1 MGARVTSASSQY
13 CVLPLEGGSKE
24 GRTKRKSG
32 GGRRK
37 KREREN
43 SPLFFTPPH
52 PAKRRG
58 SGRGL
63 RGGREQL
70 RRAECGEKEGAGRF
84 PGGRWRRDPSRAVC
98 VREAARSGFRLVL
111 LPPPFPTSPP
121 LPLLREASRRSSCCR
136 HPDPAMADQLTEEQ
150 IAEFKEAF
158 SLFDKDGDG
167 TITTK
172 ELGTVMRSLGQNPT
186 EAELQDMINEVDA
199 DGNGTIDFPEFLTM
213 MARKMKDTDSEEEI
227 REAFRVFDKDGNG
240 YISAAELRHVMTNLG
255 EKLTDE
261 EVDEMIREADIDGDG
276 QVNYEEFVQ
285 MMTAK

>member
-1 MGARVTSASSQY
+1 METIPDPQLCNRSELLTLSF
-13 CVLPLEGGSKE
+13 SK
-24 GRTKRKSG
+24 
-32 GGRRK
+32 
-37 KREREN
+37 N
-43 SPLFFTPPH
+43 SPI
-52 PAKRRG
+52 
-58 SGRGL
+58 
-63 RGGREQL
+63 
-70 RRAECGEKEGAGRF
+70 
-84 PGGRWRRDPSRAVC
+84 
-98 VREAARSGFRLVL
+98 
-111 LPPPFPTSPP
+111 
-121 LPLLREASRRSSCCR
+121 SCCTI
-136 HPDPAMADQLTEEQ
+136 PNAAQEADQLTEEQ

-276 QVNYEEFVQ
+276 QVNYEGHAQTHSSVQ
-285 MMTAK
+285 FARVLQVLLYGASLES